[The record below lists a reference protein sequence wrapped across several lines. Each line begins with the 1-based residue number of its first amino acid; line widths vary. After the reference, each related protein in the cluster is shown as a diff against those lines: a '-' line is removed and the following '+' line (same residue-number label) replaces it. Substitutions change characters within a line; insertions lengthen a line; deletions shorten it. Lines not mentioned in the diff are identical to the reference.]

1 MTLFFNRTFHPDEA
15 NQAFTTGKL
24 LETGHYAYKPTDH
37 HGPTLYYAAAPLQKA
52 FGHGDTA
59 SLDGNVLRCTPLVF
73 AVLAIVLAFLAV
85 RKATK
90 SALSA
95 TFAAAL
101 LAAAPIFMFY
111 ATDFIQEMLL
121 VSFSVAML
129 WSAVG
134 YFHSLAP
141 QPSPGNRRFKPGTWA
156 LFFGISAGLAFA
168 TKETSV
174 LTFAAAALAGW
185 CARPKRPHT
194 QDDYKNLAHDGQ
206 AQANRKPPVRNRPE
220 SAALQA
226 ALLSVFAFILTAVL
240 LFSAFC
246 EDWGGVYNVF
256 IAAPLSYFHRAA
268 GDAAGG
274 ANWHVHPWW
283 WYAKILFFPKCIIY
297 SLVFIPLIVYPL
309 LFRFRQSRLL
319 LFLALHSLVLFA
331 LYSIIPYKTPWC
343 MLQVAVPLILAY
355 GTLLG
360 EIASKLRHGITIA
373 ATAFTMPLVIFAFT
387 DAYTWCDPDSREIPY
402 NYAHASPQVKDL
414 AACVASAIH
423 RGYSSAQNTSKNQKP
438 ETRNQKPETPAF
450 VAVALPACDTWPF
463 PWYNRAL
470 EHITGYWTDFSSLET
485 LAKNGIKPTVV
496 VCPAEDGHKV
506 MPLFPHLNRTRR
518 FEMRPRVRIR
528 AFWSEP

>member
-15 NQAFTTGKL
+15 NQAFTTGRL

-37 HGPTLYYAAAPLQKA
+37 HGPTLYYAAVPIQKA

-59 SLDGNVLRCTPLVF
+59 SLDGDLLRCTPLIF
-73 AVLAIVLAFLAV
+73 AVLAVVLAFLAV

-95 TFAAAL
+95 TFAAVL

-121 VSFSVAML
+121 ASFSVGML
-129 WSAVG
+129 WAAVG
-134 YFHSLAP
+134 YTHSLGH
-141 QPSPGNRRFKPGTWA
+141 QPSAEKRRFKPGTWA

-174 LTFAAAALAGW
+174 LTFAAAALAALAIRFIPPSATDGGRQ
-185 CARPKRPHT
+185 ATRDKRPT
-194 QDDYKNLAHDGQ
+194 ADNIVLA
-206 AQANRKPPVRNRPE
+206 A
-220 SAALQA
+220 
-226 ALLSVFAFILTAVL
+226 FAFILTAIL

-246 EDWGGVYNVF
+246 EDWGGVYNAFV
-256 IAAPLSYFHRAA
+256 AAPLSYFHRAA

-283 WYAKILFFPKCIIY
+283 WYAKILFFPKDIIY
-297 SLVFIPLIVYPL
+297 SLAFIPLVVYPL

-319 LFLALHSLVLFA
+319 MFLALHSLFLFA

-343 MLQVAVPLILAY
+343 MLQVAVPLLLAY

-360 EIASKLRHGITIA
+360 EIASKIRHGRAIA
-373 ATAFTMPLVIFAFT
+373 APAFAMPIFLFAFT
-387 DAYTWCDPDSREIPY
+387 NSYIWCNPDSRDIPY

-414 AACVASAIH
+414 AACVASAIN
-423 RGYSSAQNTSKNQKP
+423 RGSSSAQTISRDQNP
-438 ETRNQKPETPAF
+438 ETRNQKPETQQF
-450 VAVALPACDTWPF
+450 IAVALPACDTWPF

-470 EHITGYWTDFSSLET
+470 ERVTGYWTDFSSLET
-485 LAKNGIKPTVV
+485 LAKNGIKPAVV
-496 VCPAEDGHKV
+496 VCPAEEGHKV

>member
-73 AVLAIVLAFLAV
+73 AVLAVVLAFLAV

-90 SALSA
+90 SVLSA
-95 TFAAAL
+95 MFAAVL
-101 LAAAPIFMFY
+101 LAVAPIFMFY

-121 VSFSVAML
+121 ASFSVAML

-134 YFHSLAP
+134 YFHSLPP
-141 QPSPGNRRFKPGTWA
+141 QSSPGNRRLKPGTWA

-185 CARPKRPHT
+185 CARPP
-194 QDDYKNLAHDGQ
+194 A
-206 AQANRKPPVRNRPE
+206 RNRPE

-226 ALLSVFAFILTAVL
+226 ALLAAFAFILTAVL

-246 EDWGGVYNVF
+246 EDWGGVYNAF

-297 SLVFIPLIVYPL
+297 SLAFIPLVVYPL

-331 LYSIIPYKTPWC
+331 LYSFIPYKTPWC
-343 MLQVAVPLILAY
+343 MLQVAVPLVLAY

-414 AACVASAIH
+414 AACVASAMAK
-423 RGYSSAQNTSKNQKP
+423 SSAVPNPWQPDASPFTGDATKAG
-438 ETRNQKPETPAF
+438 ETPAF